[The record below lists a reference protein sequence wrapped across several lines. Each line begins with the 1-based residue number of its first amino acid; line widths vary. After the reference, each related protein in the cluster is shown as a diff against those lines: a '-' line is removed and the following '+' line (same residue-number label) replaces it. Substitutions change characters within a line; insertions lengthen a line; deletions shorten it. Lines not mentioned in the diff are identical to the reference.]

1 MPAGIQLDVTDR
13 DSFANFIETI
23 EREVGPIDVLV
34 NNAGIMPAGP
44 FLDEPDSVID
54 TQIDV
59 NFRGPIIGMRA
70 VLPLM
75 IKRGRGHVVNVASMA
90 GKFPVPGLAVYS
102 GTKHAVVGLS
112 SSIRDELAGTGVSI
126 STVMPN
132 AVRTELTSGLPT
144 ERIGILKPEQ
154 VAEAIVGSVDNRR
167 EEIAVPRWYGALPCA
182 PGASPDPPARGPE
195 EAGSA
200 SHRLLDHTRID
211 RKTRDKYDERI
222 ADSSSRA
229 RQERVERRMTATAAE
244 RRAGARRSAARG
256 NPRRRAADLRD
267 QGLQRDRHRRHRR
280 RPRDRPRH
288 VLPLLREQAGH
299 RGAGA

>member
-1 MPAGIQLDVTDR
+1 MNKNPAPISLTGAVVAITGGARGIGNQAAQDFTNRGAVVVIGDLNEQATIEAAGRIGPRARGIQLDVTDR
-13 DSFANFIETI
+13 ESFVNFIETI
-23 EREVGPIDVLV
+23 EREVGPIDILV

-44 FLDEPDSVID
+44 FLEEPESVID

-75 IKRGRGHVVNVASMA
+75 IKRGRGHIVNVASMA

-112 SSIRDELAGTGVSI
+112 SAIRDELAGTGVSI

-132 AVRTELTSGLPT
+132 AVKTELTSGLPT

-154 VAEAIVGSVDNRR
+154 VAEAIVLSVDNRR
-167 EEIAVPRWYGALPCA
+167 EEIAVPRWYSLWPALPVML
-182 PGASPDPPARGPE
+182 PTRLLSTLKSWIGV
-195 EAGSA
+195 
-200 SHRLLDHTRID
+200 HRLLDHTRID

-222 ADSSSRA
+222 AGSSSRTREESNA
-229 RQERVERRMTATAAE
+229 R
-244 RRAGARRSAARG
+244 
-256 NPRRRAADLRD
+256 
-267 QGLQRDRHRRHRR
+267 
-280 RPRDRPRH
+280 
-288 VLPLLREQAGH
+288 
-299 RGAGA
+299 

>member
-1 MPAGIQLDVTDR
+1 MNQNPAPISLIGAVVAITGGARGIGHQAAKDFTSRGAIVVIGDLDEQATIEAAAEIGARARGIQLDVTDR
-13 DSFANFIETI
+13 DSFANFIDTI
-23 EREVGPIDVLV
+23 EREVGPIDILV

-44 FLDEPDSVID
+44 FLEEPDSVID

-75 IKRGRGHVVNVASMA
+75 IRRRRGHVVNVASMA

-144 ERIGILKPEQ
+144 ERIGILKPAQ
-154 VAEAIVGSVDNRR
+154 VAEAIVQSVDNRR
-167 EEIAVPRWYGALPCA
+167 EEIAVPRWYSVWPALPVLL
-182 PGASPDPPARGPE
+182 PTRVITTLKKWLGVN
-195 EAGSA
+195 
-200 SHRLLDHTRID
+200 RLLDHTRID

-222 ADSSSRA
+222 ADSSSR
-229 RQERVERRMTATAAE
+229 T
-244 RRAGARRSAARG
+244 
-256 NPRRRAADLRD
+256 
-267 QGLQRDRHRRHRR
+267 
-280 RPRDRPRH
+280 
-288 VLPLLREQAGH
+288 REESNVS
-299 RGAGA
+299 

>member
-1 MPAGIQLDVTDR
+1 MNKNPAPISLIDSVVAITGGARGIGNQAAKDFTSRGAVVVIGDLDEQATVDAASAIGPRARGFKLDVTDR
-13 DSFANFIETI
+13 DSFVNFIETI

-75 IKRGRGHVVNVASMA
+75 IQRGRGHVVNVASMA

-112 SSIRDELAGTGVSI
+112 SSVRDELAGTGVSI

-167 EEIAVPRWYGALPCA
+167 EEIAVPRWYGVYPALPVLL
-182 PGASPDPPARGPE
+182 PTRLLSTIKRWIGV
-195 EAGSA
+195 
-200 SHRLLDHTRID
+200 HRLLDHTRID

-222 ADSSSRA
+222 AGSSSR
-229 RQERVERRMTATAAE
+229 T
-244 RRAGARRSAARG
+244 
-256 NPRRRAADLRD
+256 RD
-267 QGLQRDRHRRHRR
+267 SEHEDSNEK
-280 RPRDRPRH
+280 
-288 VLPLLREQAGH
+288 VA
-299 RGAGA
+299 

>member
-1 MPAGIQLDVTDR
+1 MNKNPAPISLIGAVVAITGGARGIGNQAAKDFTARGAIVAIGDLDEQATVDAAAAIGPRARGFRLDVTDR
-13 DSFANFIETI
+13 DSFANFIATI
-23 EREVGPIDVLV
+23 EQEVGPIDILV

-44 FLDEPDSVID
+44 FLEEPDSVID

-75 IKRGRGHVVNVASMA
+75 IERGRGHVVNVASMA
-90 GKFPVPGLAVYS
+90 GKFPVPGLAVYC

-112 SSIRDELAGTGVSI
+112 SSVRDELAGTGVSI

-154 VAEAIVGSVDNRR
+154 VSEAIVQSVDNRR
-167 EEIAVPRWYGALPCA
+167 EEIAVPRWYGVYPALPVMLPTRLLA
-182 PGASPDPPARGPE
+182 TLKKWIGV
-195 EAGSA
+195 
-200 SHRLLDHTRID
+200 HRLLDHTRID

-222 ADSSSRA
+222 AGSSSRA
-229 RQERVERRMTATAAE
+229 TEND
-244 RRAGARRSAARG
+244 S
-256 NPRRRAADLRD
+256 RD
-267 QGLQRDRHRRHRR
+267 ESK
-280 RPRDRPRH
+280 
-288 VLPLLREQAGH
+288 VA
-299 RGAGA
+299 